1 MIPVIV
7 ARMIGIAAI
16 SQLNITA
23 VLFTGTKREHQAKRP
38 PLTVYKQSKKYEQG
52 RTCCYAGSEKK
63 LLRTAVKSMQ
73 SFGDFSV
80 SVIKAKQN
88 VCRVSMR
95 FQCILERRYLSV
107 LQNVCK
113 EKRHF
118 DYYSS
123 FLAEKC

>member
-1 MIPVIV
+1 M
-7 ARMIGIAAI
+7 
-16 SQLNITA
+16 
-23 VLFTGTKREHQAKRP
+23 
-38 PLTVYKQSKKYEQG
+38 TVYKQSKKYEQG

-73 SFGDFSV
+73 SFSDFSV

-113 EKRHF
+113 ENAISTTIAVFWQRSVRGKDGIRKE
-118 DYYSS
+118 
-123 FLAEKC
+123 AIVCGIPQV